1 MLLEVENLYAG
12 YGKIEAL
19 HGISFHVNKGEIVT
33 LIGANGAGKSTTLK
47 AVMRLTPP
55 ESPTV
60 ISGDIRFNGESIL
73 KTEPHHVVARLKMDL
88 VPEGRHIFGNLTVSE
103 NLKLA
108 TWTRKDNNIQ
118 KDVDKVFELFP
129 RLKERMHQ
137 RSDTLSGGEQ
147 QMLAVGRAL
156 MTNCSVLLLDEP
168 SMGLSPLLM
177 YDMFRTLKQLNSDGL
192 TVVVVEQNARLALQ
206 VADRGYVLDT
216 GGIVAEGT
224 AAELADTPE
233 IKAAGNLQGL
243 KVRVMQNTVALE
255 TWKAMGTN
263 AVPMSFAEVFTALE
277 TGALDGQENPLIHM
291 YANKMY
297 EVQKYITLTNHVY
310 TPCALAVSSKFW
322 KTLKAE
328 DQEALRKAALEA
340 MKFHRKNMTA
350 ADIDVVVKLK
360 EHGMSVEPLSP
371 AELDKIRELV
381 KPVVAKFTPMVG
393 EEFVKEFYAE
403 IEKARQGAT
412 RPGAG
417 E

>member
-19 HGISFHVNKGEIVT
+19 HGISFHVNEGEIVT

-47 AVMRLTPP
+47 AIMRLTPP

-60 ISGDIRFNGESIL
+60 FSGDIRFKGKSIL
-73 KTEPHHVVARLKMDL
+73 KTEAHNVVAHLKMDL
-88 VPEGRHIFGNLTVSE
+88 VPEGRHIFGNLTVNE

-118 KDVDKVFELFP
+118 RDVDKVFELFP

-216 GGIVAEGT
+216 GAIVAEGT

-233 IKAAGNLQGL
+233 IKAAYL
-243 KVRVMQNTVALE
+243 
-255 TWKAMGTN
+255 
-263 AVPMSFAEVFTALE
+263 
-277 TGALDGQENPLIHM
+277 GA
-291 YANKMY
+291 
-297 EVQKYITLTNHVY
+297 
-310 TPCALAVSSKFW
+310 
-322 KTLKAE
+322 
-328 DQEALRKAALEA
+328 
-340 MKFHRKNMTA
+340 
-350 ADIDVVVKLK
+350 
-360 EHGMSVEPLSP
+360 
-371 AELDKIRELV
+371 
-381 KPVVAKFTPMVG
+381 
-393 EEFVKEFYAE
+393 
-403 IEKARQGAT
+403 
-412 RPGAG
+412 
-417 E
+417 

>member
-60 ISGDIRFNGESIL
+60 VSGDIRFNGESIL

-177 YDMFRTLKQLNSDGL
+177 YDMFRTFKQLNSDGL

-216 GGIVAEGT
+216 GSIVAEGS
-224 AAELADTPE
+224 AAQLADTPE
-233 IKAAGNLQGL
+233 IKAAYL
-243 KVRVMQNTVALE
+243 
-255 TWKAMGTN
+255 
-263 AVPMSFAEVFTALE
+263 
-277 TGALDGQENPLIHM
+277 GA
-291 YANKMY
+291 
-297 EVQKYITLTNHVY
+297 
-310 TPCALAVSSKFW
+310 
-322 KTLKAE
+322 
-328 DQEALRKAALEA
+328 
-340 MKFHRKNMTA
+340 
-350 ADIDVVVKLK
+350 
-360 EHGMSVEPLSP
+360 
-371 AELDKIRELV
+371 
-381 KPVVAKFTPMVG
+381 
-393 EEFVKEFYAE
+393 
-403 IEKARQGAT
+403 
-412 RPGAG
+412 
-417 E
+417 